1 MVPLEGMALEGV
13 EDVAGGRGQRTGADG
28 RGGEGWWRV
37 AMAEGLG
44 PVGLSDGK
52 VSGTVLWKPQSFF
65 W

>member
-1 MVPLEGMALEGV
+1 MVPLEGMALEEV
-13 EDVAGGRGQRTGADG
+13 EDVADG
-28 RGGEGWWRV
+28 RWQRQRSRKEAGEGWWR
-37 AMAEGLG
+37 AARAEALG

>member
-13 EDVAGGRGQRTGADG
+13 EDVAGGRGQRWRIGKEA
-28 RGGEGWWRV
+28 GEGWWRA